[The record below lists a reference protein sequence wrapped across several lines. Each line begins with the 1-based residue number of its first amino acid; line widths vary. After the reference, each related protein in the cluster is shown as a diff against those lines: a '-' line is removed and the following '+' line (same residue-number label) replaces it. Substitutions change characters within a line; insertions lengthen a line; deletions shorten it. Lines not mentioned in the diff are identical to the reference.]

1 LKIPSGSFSSFE
13 TIVQPLTQAPEIPVR
28 QSWIDYAK
36 ALAIVLVVFGHA
48 SRSVGRT
55 DGLVWGEDL
64 RLADAL
70 IYSFHIPLFFV
81 LAGVTAGLQRGRSV
95 GGQLRGLYWG
105 IVVPYVIWTA
115 AWVGLKISFP
125 QAVNHPLGGWDLL
138 GALWQ
143 PVEHMWFLQHL
154 IIARLFWLAFER
166 TGATGASSSAGSA
179 LIAAFLTA
187 GMLLTPLG
195 GPWSTIGPILINAA
209 FVGVGFVWVPLL
221 LHWRESRWLL
231 VAALVVGVIWFSVT
245 AGLRPPD
252 SGATG
257 ILVALAGSF
266 TALVLIWRLRGPASV
281 FGRAAAFIG
290 EASLA
295 IFVIHSIVIGLTRK
309 VLSQI
314 GGLDEPTLIIA
325 GTTLGVLIP
334 AALFW
339 LAITLSART
348 GVPLV
353 RWLGF
358 GTATR
363 SHYFSL
369 GSPQLVPHRAA
380 PIRF

>member
-1 LKIPSGSFSSFE
+1 
-13 TIVQPLTQAPEIPVR
+13 
-28 QSWIDYAK
+28 
-36 ALAIVLVVFGHA
+36 
-48 SRSVGRT
+48 
-55 DGLVWGEDL
+55 
-64 RLADAL
+64 
-70 IYSFHIPLFFV
+70 
-81 LAGVTAGLQRGRSV
+81 
-95 GGQLRGLYWG
+95 
-105 IVVPYVIWTA
+105 
-115 AWVGLKISFP
+115 
-125 QAVNHPLGGWDLL
+125 
-138 GALWQ
+138 
-143 PVEHMWFLQHL
+143 
-154 IIARLFWLAFER
+154 
-166 TGATGASSSAGSA
+166 
-179 LIAAFLTA
+179 
-187 GMLLTPLG
+187 
-195 GPWSTIGPILINAA
+195 
-209 FVGVGFVWVPLL
+209 
-221 LHWRESRWLL
+221 
-231 VAALVVGVIWFSVT
+231 VT

-252 SGATG
+252 SSATG

>member
-1 LKIPSGSFSSFE
+1 MKIPSGSFSSFE
-13 TIVQPLTQAPEIPVR
+13 TIVQPSTQAPAIPVR

-138 GALWQ
+138 NALWQ

-166 TGATGASSSAGSA
+166 TGATGGSSSAGSA
-179 LIAAFLTA
+179 AIAAFLTA

-221 LHWRESRWLL
+221 LQWRESRWLL
-231 VAALVVGVIWFSVT
+231 VAGLVVGVIWFSVT

-252 SGATG
+252 SSATG

-281 FGRAAAFIG
+281 FGRGAAFIG

-369 GSPQLVPHRAA
+369 GSPQLVPNRAA